1 MLPRDSQFSTTPF
14 VFPLFPLYLSLELP
28 SPFIPFATFRL
39 SNRPRLSRF
48 SATHAL
54 PLSPS
59 LHTPPHFSPH
69 AHLKAN
75 ASSPFET
82 INFVTWKNRWGWDRT
97 SLIAF
102 VPIFLFL
109 SFPFPSYFFLPL
121 SPSYI
126 TTNDSRTK
134 SAKRAHGL
142 DIRWNDRG
150 GEERGEAR
158 VPVEYKDTQS

>member
-54 PLSPS
+54 PLSPG

-109 SFPFPSYFFLPL
+109 SFPFSSYFFLPL
-121 SPSYI
+121 SFLYHDERF
-126 TTNDSRTK
+126 TNQECKK
-134 SAKRAHGL
+134 SARFRYTLERQRGRRTRRGTRA
-142 DIRWNDRG
+142 
-150 GEERGEAR
+150 
-158 VPVEYKDTQS
+158 S

>member
-102 VPIFLFL
+102 FPIFLFL
-109 SFPFPSYFFLPL
+109 FFSFSSYFFLL
-121 SPSYI
+121 LHQSFLYHDERF
-126 TTNDSRTK
+126 TNQECKK
-134 SAKRAHGL
+134 SARFRYTLERQRGRRTRRGTRA
-142 DIRWNDRG
+142 
-150 GEERGEAR
+150 
-158 VPVEYKDTQS
+158 S

>member
-109 SFPFPSYFFLPL
+109 SFPFSSYFFLL
-121 SPSYI
+121 LHQSFLYHDERF
-126 TTNDSRTK
+126 TNQECKK
-134 SAKRAHGL
+134 SARFRYTLERQRGRRTRRGTRA
-142 DIRWNDRG
+142 
-150 GEERGEAR
+150 
-158 VPVEYKDTQS
+158 S

>member
-14 VFPLFPLYLSLELP
+14 VFPLFSLYLSLELP

-109 SFPFPSYFFLPL
+109 FFSFSSYFFLL
-121 SPSYI
+121 LHQSFLYHDERF
-126 TTNDSRTK
+126 TNQECKK
-134 SAKRAHGL
+134 SARFRYTLERQRGRRTRRGTRA
-142 DIRWNDRG
+142 
-150 GEERGEAR
+150 
-158 VPVEYKDTQS
+158 S

>member
-102 VPIFLFL
+102 IPIILFLFF
-109 SFPFPSYFFLPL
+109 SFSSYFFLL
-121 SPSYI
+121 LHQSFLYHDERF
-126 TTNDSRTK
+126 TNQECKK
-134 SAKRAHGL
+134 SARFRYTLERQRGRRTRRGTRA
-142 DIRWNDRG
+142 
-150 GEERGEAR
+150 
-158 VPVEYKDTQS
+158 S

>member
-109 SFPFPSYFFLPL
+109 FFSFSFYFFLL
-121 SPSYI
+121 LHQSFLYHDERF
-126 TTNDSRTK
+126 TNQECKK
-134 SAKRAHGL
+134 SARFRYTLERQRGRRTRRGTRA
-142 DIRWNDRG
+142 
-150 GEERGEAR
+150 
-158 VPVEYKDTQS
+158 S

>member
-102 VPIFLFL
+102 VPNFLFL
-109 SFPFPSYFFLPL
+109 FFSFSSYFFLPL
-121 SPSYI
+121 SFLYHDERF
-126 TTNDSRTK
+126 TNQECKKSTRFRYTLERQRGRRTRRGT
-134 SAKRAHGL
+134 RA
-142 DIRWNDRG
+142 
-150 GEERGEAR
+150 
-158 VPVEYKDTQS
+158 S

>member
-109 SFPFPSYFFLPL
+109 SFPFSSYFFLL
-121 SPSYI
+121 LHQSFLYHDERF
-126 TTNDSRTK
+126 TNQECKKSARFRYTLERQRGRRTK
-134 SAKRAHGL
+134 RGTRA
-142 DIRWNDRG
+142 
-150 GEERGEAR
+150 
-158 VPVEYKDTQS
+158 S